1 MPGSMLDDLQGRR
14 ILVTGASQGI
24 GAAVAT
30 GLGRLGA
37 HVGVHFNT
45 NEAAAEAVVADIR
58 AGGGHALP
66 LGGNVASSAEARDIV
81 ERAAD
86 GLGGIDTLVNIAGGP
101 VRRVKAEDIDDA
113 LFEDVVN
120 LNARAVVVMTNAAR
134 PYLRARRGSVVNT
147 LSYAAMTGSALA
159 LVYSGAKAFVATTT
173 RSFAL
178 DLAAD
183 GVRVNAVSPGVVMT
197 PFHRNNSSPEW
208 LETMR
213 NAIPL
218 KRIAT
223 AEECVG
229 AYAFLASNAMSG
241 YITGQTIEV
250 NGGLIMPR

>member
-1 MPGSMLDDLQGRR
+1 MLEDLRGRR

-37 HVGVHFNT
+37 HVAVHFNT
-45 NEAAAEAVVADIR
+45 NSAAAADVVAAIKE
-58 AGGGHALP
+58 AGGHALS
-66 LGGNVASSAEARDIV
+66 LGGDVAQSDECRRVVEEA
-81 ERAAD
+81 AS
-86 GLGGIDTLVNIAGGP
+86 GLGGLDTLINIAGGP
-101 VRRVKAEDIDDA
+101 VRRVPADQIDDA
-113 LFEDVVN
+113 LFEDVLN
-120 LNARAVVVMTNAAR
+120 LNARSVVLMTNAAR
-134 PYLRARRGSVVNT
+134 PYLRQRRGTVVNT

-183 GVRVNAVSPGVVMT
+183 GIRVNAVSPGVIMT
-197 PFHRNNSSPEW
+197 PFHEKNSPPEW
-208 LETMR
+208 LEKMR
-213 NAIPL
+213 NSIPL

-229 AYAFLASNAMSG
+229 AYAFFSSNAMSG